1 MSEGNGAL
9 SDEARQAGLEF
20 VVKGMSCE
28 GCAASVTNAAR
39 RVPGVTRVK
48 LDLDAATL
56 RVVGTTD
63 VEAVTTAVK
72 NAGYVLE
79 RA

>member
-1 MSEGNGAL
+1 MSEENGAL
-9 SDEARQAGLEF
+9 SDEAQQTGLDF

-63 VEAVTTAVK
+63 VEAVTAAVK